1 MWDVHRPQRS
11 QTRQHRDG
19 NVQRHSQRRGIKG
32 KAPSDFTTIISD
44 SLKVTEA
51 LQRRTLRV
59 VWPHSPLNVGS
70 CSHFNMEAQFSFNL
84 ALHFVGTPPRTNE
97 SCCRFDPEHD

>member
-1 MWDVHRPQRS
+1 MWDVPRPQRG
-11 QTRQHRDG
+11 QTRHDRDG
-19 NVQRHSQRRGIKG
+19 NVQPHSQRCGIEG
-32 KAPSDFTTIISD
+32 KAPSDFTTVISD
-44 SLKVTEA
+44 ALEVAKA

-59 VWPHSPLNVGS
+59 VWPHSLLNVGS

-84 ALHFVGTPPRTNE
+84 ARHLIGTPPGTNE